1 LEHHSK
7 VYEKHGS
14 GCVLSSA
21 ITANLSKEQDVLNAC
36 KCQKIRNLNYYCIPN
51 WDIIMF
57 NKLQYISQGNTVEE
71 QTRNIHQALD
81 GGCKWI
87 QRFKNHSDA
96 TFFAFGEKQK
106 FYAKIS
112 EFYQR

>member
-1 LEHHSK
+1 
-7 VYEKHGS
+7 
-14 GCVLSSA
+14 
-21 ITANLSKEQDVLNAC
+21 
-36 KCQKIRNLNYYCIPN
+36 
-51 WDIIMF
+51 MF

-87 QRFKNHSDA
+87 QRFKIILTH
-96 TFFAFGEKQK
+96 FFCFGEKQK

-112 EFYQR
+112 EFSSTIMSISPTNCSRWRALWIN